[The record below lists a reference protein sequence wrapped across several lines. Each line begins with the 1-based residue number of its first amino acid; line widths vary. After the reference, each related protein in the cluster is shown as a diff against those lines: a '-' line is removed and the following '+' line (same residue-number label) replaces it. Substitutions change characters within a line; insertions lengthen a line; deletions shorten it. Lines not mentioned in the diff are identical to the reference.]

1 MSEASGSLRGGTFD
15 GEGCPSSNELSLHHD
30 SSFAELCSPVW
41 LLRNVTMFS
50 LPEGVVA
57 RVLPLSPNF
66 LSGILSR
73 GLRGNCECRE
83 ARPVPSFLFA
93 PSSSE
98 VFASDQ
104 DEAVVVVAKISVD
117 GLSLL

>member
-1 MSEASGSLRGGTFD
+1 MSEASGSVRGGTFD

-66 LSGILSR
+66 LSGILSIT
-73 GLRGNCECRE
+73 GELRVWGSSASAEL
-83 ARPVPSFLFA
+83 SFCA
-93 PSSSE
+93 ESSE

>member
-1 MSEASGSLRGGTFD
+1 ML
-15 GEGCPSSNELSLHHD
+15 PSVAQRH
-30 SSFAELCSPVW
+30 
-41 LLRNVTMFS
+41 NVS